1 MVGCGG
7 NIADVFSV
15 PLPAKVLTLDTSRQE
30 EGNPNVGTR
39 TMCILPWCGATK

>member
-15 PLPAKVLTLDTSRQE
+15 PLPAIVLVLDTSRQE
-30 EGNPNVGTR
+30 EGNLNVGTK
-39 TMCILPWCGATK
+39 TMFVLPWRGATN